1 MKRFFRP
8 LVLLLLAGMVALS
21 PLCALAQE
29 VAAEEEAP
37 ITHTAIASVALKVR
51 RSPSKDASAG
61 DSIPRD
67 SWFNLRVSIPILFI
81 SLECDA
87 ASAHHRMEGYVLTQY
102 LDDITL
108 YDLEAAEAN
117 GTADL
122 EIDVAEPINA
132 PNFTT
137 SPENFHEALLCLCG
151 QERRHLSGAQRAQP
165 QDRQRAHL

>member
-67 SWFNLRVSIPILFI
+67 SLFI
-81 SLECDA
+81 SSNWA
-87 ASAHHRMEGYVLTQY
+87 RMVQSAHHPHGRLC
-102 LDDITL
+102 
-108 YDLEAAEAN
+108 
-117 GTADL
+117 ADS
-122 EIDVAEPINA
+122 V
-132 PNFTT
+132 
-137 SPENFHEALLCLCG
+137 SG
-151 QERRHLSGAQRAQP
+151 RHHPL
-165 QDRQRAHL
+165 